1 MKNMINDL
9 AQWILGLIGKYD
21 ATADVHA
28 LKVISGVFNFFLGS
42 WTK

>member
-1 MKNMINDL
+1 MINGL

-21 ATADVHA
+21 VTPDVHA
-28 LKVISGVFNFFLGS
+28 LRIISGFFNFFLGS